1 MAKVQ
6 AYQSNT
12 LKCEIRKRANL
23 LIERCLTDLPQRK
36 RKIISKTTL
45 DLSES
50 ITPYSTVTLSRVFP
64 LLKSE
69 RLTLTIRWKELKI
82 FLPIGAKT
90 KQRLSTVGKMLT
102 TEYRQTKYTCPKENV
117 SSLCKSSILLLF
129 TSLDTLRDTHQ
140 DLTVIFKIFLER
152 LIMRLKNYEQKLLLC
167 SSSKTLK
174 FKWTKNISE
183 TIVLIFP
190 LGKKELRTTQT
201 LCLRLLPMLKRLQ
214 SL

>member
-1 MAKVQ
+1 MARAQ
-6 AYQSNT
+6 AFQSNT
-12 LKCEIRKRANL
+12 LKCEIRKRASR
-23 LIERCLTDLPQRK
+23 LIERCLTDLPQKK
-36 RKIISKTTL
+36 RKIISKTTFV
-45 DLSES
+45 LSES
-50 ITPYSTVTLSRVFP
+50 IIPYSMATLSRVFP
-64 LLKSE
+64 LSKSTK
-69 RLTLTIRWKELKI
+69 LTLTIRWKELKI

-102 TEYRQTKYTCPKENV
+102 TEYRQTKFTYPKENV

-152 LIMRLKNYEQKLLLC
+152 PIMRLKNYEQKLLLC

-183 TIVLIFP
+183 TIVLIYP
-190 LGKKELRTTQT
+190 LGKKELRTT
-201 LCLRLLPMLKRLQ
+201 PMLFSRLSLMPKRLQ
-214 SL
+214 SS